1 MNDNMKKNTNRPITF
16 GEKLVI
22 FKVNRQIAKKNYKK
36 ANEIICKF
44 LKKHKNSEVVHEKL
58 AKLYELEGG
67 TRKAIE
73 QYAKVLELN
82 STNYDAFMRIIELM
96 EFLDKKEETIEL
108 IKKLLTVYKT
118 NYRAYEIYGY
128 LLEEDLNLKE
138 AVKVYEE
145 GVLNNPTSEVLLYNL
160 ASVYISLNEYKEAKN
175 NLEKIYE
182 LNKKDIVTILNLAQ
196 ISLIENELTLAQF
209 YLEQALLLKKI
220 DDIVYYEFAKIS
232 ILKEDEKA
240 ALEYLN
246 KALELNSSIITKINN
261 TRIFDSIKEE
271 TVVKIDL
278 VQKEKVVLPNRCVDV
293 INMLEEDIEK
303 MIMLKI
309 NEKEQNIKNY
319 VNNIIKKMDE
329 NINYEKEQDNI
340 EKTNEF
346 IKNHIENNNDNDNNI
361 SNIWQ

>member
-1 MNDNMKKNTNRPITF
+1 M
-16 GEKLVI
+16 
-22 FKVNRQIAKKNYKK
+22 
-36 ANEIICKF
+36 
-44 LKKHKNSEVVHEKL
+44 
-58 AKLYELEGG
+58 
-67 TRKAIE
+67 
-73 QYAKVLELN
+73 
-82 STNYDAFMRIIELM
+82 
-96 EFLDKKEETIEL
+96 
-108 IKKLLTVYKT
+108 
-118 NYRAYEIYGY
+118 
-128 LLEEDLNLKE
+128 
-138 AVKVYEE
+138 
-145 GVLNNPTSEVLLYNL
+145 

-346 IKNHIENNNDNDNNI
+346 IKNHIENNNDEDNNI